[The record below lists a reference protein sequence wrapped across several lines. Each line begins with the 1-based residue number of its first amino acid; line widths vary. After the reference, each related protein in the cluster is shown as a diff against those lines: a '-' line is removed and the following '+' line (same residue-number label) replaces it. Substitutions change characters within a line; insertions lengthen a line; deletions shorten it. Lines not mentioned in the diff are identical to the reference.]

1 MKRKRRKRKEKEEV
15 TNALVP
21 NASYDVATHTP
32 QRERGG
38 HKNQRIVFPHFAK
51 KHPSAHDRDIIQT
64 SGGECFF
71 FNHFNLNGAYFDII
85 FFAQHI
91 RCLFQNRTENIL
103 EKDDRLYFHF
113 NQFDREISL
122 DFHSARND
130 VTEYSM
136 SLDKFISSLQ
146 TSISN

>member
-1 MKRKRRKRKEKEEV
+1 MSWRKEEEEEKEEV

-21 NASYDVATHTP
+21 NASYDVATHTH

-71 FNHFNLNGAYFDII
+71 FNHLKEFVKAFVL
-85 FFAQHI
+85 
-91 RCLFQNRTENIL
+91 
-103 EKDDRLYFHF
+103 
-113 NQFDREISL
+113 
-122 DFHSARND
+122 
-130 VTEYSM
+130 
-136 SLDKFISSLQ
+136 SLQ
-146 TSISN
+146 HFVRKEQISQRVFFLRR